1 MACTPLNLAYGS
13 AMRIANYLD
22 CHTETIGREGYLALA
37 GYSAGSG
44 LLAAVLTIFVALIGY
59 RLLLGGG
66 DVGLRDGAGWAL
78 KLGVVLA
85 LLAGWPAFQTLF
97 YDVAIAGP
105 GEIAGR
111 ITAASGIPADQF
123 DARVQR
129 AYDSIRL
136 GLEVPLGGFANPGA
150 AAMAQANAYEL
161 QPPMPRTASFFVI
174 AAHGFSGAA
183 GLAAAFLLAIAPFPI
198 MALLFGPGF
207 GFFIGWLRA
216 LLTAIFAGAA
226 VSVASVLM
234 LTGVE
239 SELARA
245 QTAIGADGRILFDD
259 QAMSTIVIIFML
271 VALALV
277 FVSARLSG
285 SLAAALTGGNFAPS
299 AFGARAQRPASGVS
313 VTRTH
318 SRTIAAASAGDLQ
331 TSRVTHLVDALD
343 RSMRRESGFAGGA
356 AGAYGWAGGGSGG
369 GGSGGGRSGE
379 SETSPQRAGGAGYA
393 GARLA
398 LGRRHRSSLRRDSK
412 T

>member
-1 MACTPLNLAYGS
+1 MPCAPLNLAYGS

-37 GYSAGSG
+37 GYSAASG

-59 RLLLGGG
+59 RLLLGG

-85 LLAGWPAFQTLF
+85 LLTGWPAFQTLF

-136 GLEVPLGGFANPGA
+136 GLEVPLGGFSNPGA
-150 AAMAQANAYEL
+150 AAMAQATAYEL

-259 QAMSTIVIIFML
+259 QALSTIVIIFML
-271 VALALV
+271 VSLALV

-285 SLAAALTGGNFAPS
+285 SLAAALAGGNFVPS
-299 AFGARAQRPASGVS
+299 AIGARAERPAAGIS
-313 VTRTH
+313 VARTH
-318 SRTIAAASAGDLQ
+318 SRTIASASAGDLQ
-331 TSRVTHLVDALD
+331 ASRVTNIVDALD
-343 RSMRRESGFAGGA
+343 RSVRRESGFAGGV
-356 AGAYGWAGGGSGG
+356 AGVYGGAGDGSGG
-369 GGSGGGRSGE
+369 GGKKSSRDVDGLEICCKMCGSLDHFGGKYG
-379 SETSPQRAGGAGYA
+379 T
-393 GARLA
+393 
-398 LGRRHRSSLRRDSK
+398 RR
-412 T
+412 